1 LAARYVIRYSRTKS
15 IAECDVFPY
24 DSLPGNLAGK
34 GKSSEMSNAI
44 GTFMPNQRIQF
55 AAMGV
60 RRQPQWH
67 AGAASL
73 AGARFSRSMKAHDPG
88 GGPGR

>member
-1 LAARYVIRYSRTKS
+1 LAARYASRYSRTKS
-15 IAECDVFPY
+15 IADRDVFAY
-24 DSLPGNLAGK
+24 DSLPGNFAGK
-34 GKSSEMSNAI
+34 GESSEMSDAI

-67 AGAASL
+67 AGAATL

-88 GGPGR
+88 GGPGT

>member
-1 LAARYVIRYSRTKS
+1 
-15 IAECDVFPY
+15 
-24 DSLPGNLAGK
+24 
-34 GKSSEMSNAI
+34 MSDAI
-44 GTFMPNQRIQF
+44 GTFMPLQRMQF
-55 AAMGV
+55 AVECV

-73 AGARFSRSMKAHDPG
+73 AGARSNRSVQAHDPG